1 MISRGAYPVR
11 KAGIKGWMKDLRI
24 EDAEIENTDPPWF
37 RLRAVAV
44 HLYTASGAVLALLI
58 LIAAYEGDAVRA
70 LWLMLA
76 SLLIDSTDG
85 LLARRL
91 RVSEALPFFDGA
103 LLDNI
108 VDYMTYVFAP
118 MVLLWSGGYLP
129 EGTFGVMLAALP
141 LVASSYQFCRVD
153 AKTDDHFFLGFPSYF
168 NVVAF
173 YAIVFEPGEGTLAS
187 VLVVC
192 SVLVFVP
199 IRYVY
204 PTRTVALRRL
214 TLFLSGLW
222 LMSYAAILVQMPE
235 EVEPLFLGFSVLY
248 LFYYFG
254 LSFYLSA
261 KMLEEHQEQGV
272 AESRDGRLRRGIRV
286 RNRPKT
292 FKHGPN
298 ASLSDDSSLRR

>member
-1 MISRGAYPVR
+1 VN
-11 KAGIKGWMKDLRI
+11 KDLSV
-24 EDAEIENTDPPWF
+24 EDAEIENTNPPWF

-58 LIAAYEGDAVRA
+58 LVAAFQGDAVRA

-76 SLLIDSTDG
+76 SLIIDSTDG

-129 EGTFGVMLAALP
+129 VGTPGVVFAALP
-141 LVASSYQFCRVD
+141 LLASSYQFCRVD
-153 AKTDDHFFLGFPSYF
+153 AKTDDHYFLGFPSYF

-173 YAIVFEPGEGTLAS
+173 YAIVFEPSAGTLAA
-187 VLVVC
+187 VLVAC
-192 SVLVFVP
+192 SLLVFVP

-204 PTRTVALRRL
+204 PTRTLAFRGLSLAL
-214 TLFLSGLW
+214 TALW
-222 LMSYAAILVQMPE
+222 LMSYAAILLQMPE
-235 EVEPLFLGFSVLY
+235 PDPLLLTFSILY

-254 LSFYLSA
+254 LSLYLSS
-261 KMLEEHQEQGV
+261 KMLEERRAQETE
-272 AESRDGRLRRGIRV
+272 A
-286 RNRPKT
+286 
-292 FKHGPN
+292 
-298 ASLSDDSSLRR
+298 

>member
-1 MISRGAYPVR
+1 
-11 KAGIKGWMKDLRI
+11 MKDLSV
-24 EDAEIENTDPPWF
+24 EDAELESNDPPWF

-58 LIAAYEGDAVRA
+58 LGAAFQGDAVRA

-76 SLLIDSTDG
+76 SLIIDSTDG

-108 VDYMTYVFAP
+108 VDYITYVFAP

-129 EGTFGVMLAALP
+129 TGTAGVVFAALP
-141 LVASSYQFCRVD
+141 LLASSYQFCRVD

-173 YAIVFEPGEGTLAS
+173 YAIVFEPSPSFLAT

-192 SVLVFVP
+192 SLLVFVP

-204 PTRTVALRRL
+204 PTRTIAFRRL
-214 TLFLSGLW
+214 SLALTALW
-222 LMSYAAILVQMPE
+222 LVSYAVILLEMPKPD
-235 EVEPLFLGFSVLY
+235 PLILSFSILY

-254 LSFYLSA
+254 LSLYLSGKIFEA
-261 KMLEEHQEQGV
+261 RREQHTE
-272 AESRDGRLRRGIRV
+272 A
-286 RNRPKT
+286 
-292 FKHGPN
+292 
-298 ASLSDDSSLRR
+298 

>member
-1 MISRGAYPVR
+1 MN
-11 KAGIKGWMKDLRI
+11 DLGV
-24 EDAEIENTDPPWF
+24 EDAKIENADPPWF
-37 RLRAVAV
+37 RLRAVLV

-58 LIAAYEGDAVRA
+58 LIAAYEGDTLKA

-76 SLLIDSTDG
+76 SLIIDSTDG

-118 MVLLWSGGYLP
+118 IVLLWSGGYLP
-129 EGTFGVMLAALP
+129 EGTFGMMLAALP

-153 AKTDDHFFLGFPSYF
+153 AKTDDHFFSGFPSYF

-173 YAIVFEPGEGTLAS
+173 YAIVFNVSAA
-187 VLVVC
+187 VLSAVVVIC

-235 EVEPLFLGFSVLY
+235 GVEALFLGFSVLY

-261 KMLEEHQEQGV
+261 KMLEERQEQGGT
-272 AESRDGRLRRGIRV
+272 ESSNGRLRRAIRV

>member
-1 MISRGAYPVR
+1 ME
-11 KAGIKGWMKDLRI
+11 DLRI

-44 HLYTASGAVLALLI
+44 HLYTASGVVLALLI
-58 LIAAYEGDAVRA
+58 LVAAFGGDAVRA
-70 LWLMLA
+70 LWLMLV

-118 MVLLWSGGYLP
+118 IVLLWSGGYLP
-129 EGTFGVMLAALP
+129 AGTAGVVFAALP
-141 LVASSYQFCRVD
+141 LLASSYQFCRVD
-153 AKTDDHFFLGFPSYF
+153 AKTDDHYFLGFPSYF

-173 YAIVFEPGEGTLAS
+173 YAIVFHTGAGTLAV

-192 SVLVFVP
+192 SLLVFAP

-204 PTRTVALRRL
+204 PTRTRAFRKLSL
-214 TLFLSGLW
+214 TLTALW
-222 LMSYAAILVQMPE
+222 LASYAAILLQMPQPD
-235 EVEPLFLGFSVLY
+235 PLILGFSILY

-254 LSFYLSA
+254 LSLYLSGKLLKQRHA
-261 KMLEEHQEQGV
+261 
-272 AESRDGRLRRGIRV
+272 R
-286 RNRPKT
+286 
-292 FKHGPN
+292 
-298 ASLSDDSSLRR
+298 

>member
-1 MISRGAYPVR
+1 
-11 KAGIKGWMKDLRI
+11 MKDLSL
-24 EDAEIENTDPPWF
+24 EDAELESNDPPWF

-58 LIAAYEGDAVRA
+58 LGAAFQGDAVRA

-76 SLLIDSTDG
+76 SLIIDSTDG

-108 VDYMTYVFAP
+108 VDYITYVFAP

-129 EGTFGVMLAALP
+129 AGTAGVVFAALP
-141 LVASSYQFCRVD
+141 LLASSYQFCRVD

-173 YAIVFEPGEGTLAS
+173 YAIVFEPSPNFLAA

-192 SVLVFVP
+192 SLLVFIP

-204 PTRTVALRRL
+204 PTRTIAFRGISLAL
-214 TLFLSGLW
+214 TALW
-222 LMSYAAILVQMPE
+222 LVSYAVILLEMPKPD
-235 EVEPLFLGFSVLY
+235 PLILAFSILY

-254 LSFYLSA
+254 LSLYLSG
-261 KMLEEHQEQGV
+261 KILEARREQQTE
-272 AESRDGRLRRGIRV
+272 A
-286 RNRPKT
+286 
-292 FKHGPN
+292 
-298 ASLSDDSSLRR
+298 

>member
-1 MISRGAYPVR
+1 MESPRAAIIVLHAKRGVTEGR
-11 KAGIKGWMKDLRI
+11 MEDLSI
-24 EDAEIENTDPPWF
+24 EDAKIENTDPPWF

-44 HLYTASGAVLALLI
+44 HLYTASGVVLALLI
-58 LIAAYEGDAVRA
+58 LVAAFGGDAVRA

-76 SLLIDSTDG
+76 SLLVDSTDG

-118 MVLLWSGGYLP
+118 MVLLWSGEYLP
-129 EGTFGVMLAALP
+129 AGTPGVIFAALP
-141 LVASSYQFCRVD
+141 LLASSYQFCRVD

-173 YAIVFEPGEGTLAS
+173 YAIVFKPGSATLAS

-192 SVLVFVP
+192 SLLVFVP

-204 PTRTVALRRL
+204 PTRTIAFRKLSLAL
-214 TLFLSGLW
+214 TALW
-222 LMSYAAILVQMPE
+222 LISYAAILLQMPE
-235 EVEPLFLGFSVLY
+235 PDALLLGFSILY

-254 LSFYLSA
+254 LSFYLTA
-261 KMLEEHQEQGV
+261 KMPQTKLAEQ
-272 AESRDGRLRRGIRV
+272 
-286 RNRPKT
+286 PK
-292 FKHGPN
+292 
-298 ASLSDDSSLRR
+298 A